1 MAEHPKRP
9 LKIYHCVKIFRKNKQ
24 RTDFHAFYTNKFN
37 FTVDELKA
45 APIIRVA
52 KESVLAGQHYVD
64 LADGEKVEIYR
75 PRLSFWRIRNRL
87 RPKNMFPYPAVTYLD
102 ENWSATKLT
111 HPGGEGIGQH
121 FELIAYKYL
130 RDYYGKDLRMIPDE
144 YQSPQRLAM
153 LAKIGITRVQNH
165 TLDEHIKLFSDRI
178 KQTEE
183 RLKRERGQ

>member
-9 LKIYHCVKIFRKNKQ
+9 LKIYHCVKIFRKNKH
-24 RTDFHAFYTNKFN
+24 REDFHAFYTNKFN

-45 APIIRVA
+45 APIIRVE
-52 KESVLAGQHYVD
+52 KESVLAGEHYFD
-64 LADGEKVEIYR
+64 LDGSERLGIER

-87 RPKNMFPYPAVTYLD
+87 RPKNMFPYPEINHFDV
-102 ENWSATKLT
+102 NWKKTKLVK
-111 HPGGEGIGQH
+111 PGGLGVGQH

-130 RDYYGKDLRMIPDE
+130 RDYYGTDLRMIPDE

-153 LAKIGITRVQNH
+153 LAKIGITRVQDH

-183 RLKRERGQ
+183 RLKRKRG